1 MKKEDHMTLEKLIG
15 RNSGTLLMEMGPCN
29 EQRLEHHKKAHT
41 EGEWV
46 REAAKAY
53 AKKQTHNE

>member
-1 MKKEDHMTLEKLIG
+1 
-15 RNSGTLLMEMGPCN
+15 MEMGHVI
-29 EQRLEHHKKAHT
+29 EQRLEHHKKVHT